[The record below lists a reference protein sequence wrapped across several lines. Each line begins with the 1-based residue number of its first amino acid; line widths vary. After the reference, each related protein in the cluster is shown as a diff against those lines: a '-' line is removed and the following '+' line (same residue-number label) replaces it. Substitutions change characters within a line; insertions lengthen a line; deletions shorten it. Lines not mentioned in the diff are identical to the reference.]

1 MDDAVFEERINELVK
16 EIGSVPAPNKARL
29 MELAKKTGQCHKKLT
44 KSVERLQES
53 LDCLRVSVKY
63 LVFDLEATRRE
74 NDGLKKMLDEKGK

>member
-29 MELAKKTGQCHKKLT
+29 LELAKKTGQSHKKLT

-74 NDGLKKMLDEKGK
+74 NEALKKALNDKDK

>member
-16 EIGSVPAPNKARL
+16 EIGSIPAPNRERL
-29 MELAKKTGQCHKKLT
+29 IQLAKRTGQCHKKLT

-74 NDGLKKMLDEKGK
+74 NASLKKALEDKK

>member
-1 MDDAVFEERINELVK
+1 MDDAVFEERINDLVR
-16 EIGSVPAPNKARL
+16 EIGSVPMPNKARL
-29 MELAKKTGQCHKKLT
+29 LELAKKTGLSHKKLT

-74 NDGLKKMLDEKGK
+74 NDSLKKSLDAKNE

>member
-1 MDDAVFEERINELVK
+1 MNDALFEKRINELVR
-16 EIGSVPAPNKARL
+16 EIGSVPAPNKSRL
-29 MELAKKTGQCHKKLT
+29 LELAKKTGQSHKKLT

-74 NDGLKKMLDEKGK
+74 NDGLKKALDEKGD

>member
-16 EIGSVPAPNKARL
+16 EIGSVPTPNKARL
-29 MELAKKTGQCHKKLT
+29 MELAKRTGQSHKKLT

-74 NDGLKKMLDEKGK
+74 NGELKKTLDEKND

>member
-1 MDDAVFEERINELVK
+1 MDDALFEERINELVK
-16 EIGSVPAPNKARL
+16 EIGHVPAPNRARL
-29 MELAKKTGQCHKKLT
+29 LDLAMKTGQSHKKLT

-74 NDGLKKMLDEKGK
+74 NDGLKKALDGKAD

>member
-16 EIGSVPAPNKARL
+16 EIGSVPAPNRARL
-29 MELAKKTGQCHKKLT
+29 LDLAKKTGQSHKKLT

-74 NDGLKKMLDEKGK
+74 NDGLKKTLDGKGD

>member
-1 MDDAVFEERINELVK
+1 MDDAVFEQRINELVK

-29 MELAKKTGQCHKKLT
+29 LELARKTGQSHKKLT

-74 NDGLKKMLDEKGK
+74 NEALKKDLDGKGK

>member
-16 EIGSVPAPNKARL
+16 EIGTIPAPNRERL
-29 MELAKKTGQCHKKLT
+29 IELVKRTGQCQKKLS

-74 NDGLKKMLDEKGK
+74 NAALKKALDEKKN

>member
-16 EIGSVPAPNKARL
+16 EIGTVPSPNKARL
-29 MELAKKTGQCHKKLT
+29 LDLAKKTGQSHRKLT

-74 NDGLKKMLDEKGK
+74 NDGLKKALDAKGN

>member
-16 EIGSVPAPNKARL
+16 EIGSVPAPKRARL
-29 MELAKKTGQCHKKLT
+29 MELARKTGQSHKKLT
-44 KSVERLQES
+44 QSVERLQES

-74 NDGLKKMLDEKGK
+74 NVALKKALDGKGD

>member
-1 MDDAVFEERINELVK
+1 MDDAVFEKRINELVK
-16 EIGSVPAPNKARL
+16 EIGSIPAPNRERL
-29 MELAKKTGQCHKKLT
+29 IQLAKRTGQCHKKLT

-74 NDGLKKMLDEKGK
+74 NASLKKALEDKK

>member
-16 EIGSVPAPNKARL
+16 EIGSVPTPNKARL
-29 MELAKKTGQCHKKLT
+29 MELAKRTGQSHKKLT

-74 NDGLKKMLDEKGK
+74 NGDLKKTLGGKND